1 MYARTNKLLKTHKK
15 CQLLISLKY
24 LNLNAIVQRQLK
36 NLHYY
41 LKQLK
46 FPTQKNKKAEI

>member
-1 MYARTNKLLKTHKK
+1 MLFFLFLQYE
-15 CQLLISLKY
+15 
-24 LNLNAIVQRQLK
+24 QLK